1 MIQKYFK
8 RAFVRRRMAA
18 GHLSI
23 ILKDFVSDLHD
34 RGHTANTIQQ
44 YTQAVEHFGGWLRRR
59 GVAAANI
66 GADHVRRFLSQ
77 HLRHCHCPMPAANT
91 LPTCRAA
98 IRRLMDSLQRHGVV
112 RRTNHPKTARHGADR
127 VLLAYDQHLD
137 QVCGLSTSSR
147 RARQRYARQFLA
159 WRFGADPPCLR
170 ALRPKDLVTFVSGW
184 ARTRTHAGVHD
195 LAVGL
200 RSFLRFLE
208 FSRRIARPLWCAVP
222 GLAAVPSHQPP
233 TILQRDELKRFLKC
247 FDRASPGGRRDYAIA
262 LCLAR
267 LGLRAAEVAGL
278 SLDDVDWRAMAV
290 RLRKT
295 KQQRE
300 RLLPMP
306 PQVAR
311 AVARY
316 LKAGRPPS
324 PTRALFVRHRAPRG
338 DALKSH
344 HVRSV
349 VRLAFARCGIAYT
362 GTHVLRHTWA
372 THAHRRG
379 LSLKVLGDILGHRCL
394 NTTARYA
401 HVNLDELRQAALP
414 WPRREVKP

>member
-1 MIQKYFK
+1 MVQKYFK
-8 RAFVRRRMAA
+8 RAFARCRMAA

-23 ILKDFVSDLHD
+23 ILDDFVSDLHD

-44 YTQAVEHFGGWLRRR
+44 YTQAVEHFGAWLGRR
-59 GVAAANI
+59 GVALESI
-66 GADHVRRFLSQ
+66 SADHVRSFLSQ
-77 HLRHCHCPMPAANT
+77 HLRHCRCPMPAAKS
-91 LPTCRAA
+91 LRTCRAA
-98 IRRLMDSLQRHGVV
+98 IGRLMDCLHRHGVV
-112 RRTNHPKTARHGADR
+112 RLPGCAKPARSGVDR
-127 VLLAYDQHLD
+127 LLLAYDHHLD
-137 QVCGLSTSSR
+137 RVCGLSTSSR

-159 WRFGADPPCLR
+159 WRFGAGRPCLW
-170 ALRPKDLVTFVSGW
+170 ALRPKDVVTFVSDW
-184 ARTRTHAGVHD
+184 ARTRTHGGVHD
-195 LAVGL
+195 LVVGL
-200 RSFLRFLE
+200 RSFLRFLG
-208 FSRRIARPLWCAVP
+208 FSRRIAKPLWRAVP

-233 TILQRDELKRFLKC
+233 TVLLPDELNRFLKC
-247 FDRASPGGRRDYAIA
+247 FDRTSPRGRRDYAIA
-262 LCLAR
+262 LCLAK

-278 SLDDVDWRAMAV
+278 SFDDVDWRAMV
-290 RLRKT
+290 IRLRKT

-300 RLLPMP
+300 RRLPLP

-316 LKAGRPPS
+316 LRAGRPPS
-324 PTRALFVRHRAPRG
+324 PTRALFVRQRAPLG
-338 DALKSH
+338 EALKPH

-349 VRLAFARCGIAYT
+349 VRLGFARCGIAYT

-414 WPRREVKP
+414 WPGGEVEP